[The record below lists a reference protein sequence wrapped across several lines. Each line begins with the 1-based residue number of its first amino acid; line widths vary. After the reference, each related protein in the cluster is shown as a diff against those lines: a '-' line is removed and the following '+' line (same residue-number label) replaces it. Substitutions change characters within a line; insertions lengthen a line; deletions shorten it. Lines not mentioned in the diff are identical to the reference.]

1 MRMISKLLLLTLCLS
16 SLQACVSVRTAHGY
30 VLEADQTALTAE
42 PGFDTK
48 DSILAKYGEP
58 SMVGTFNRNAWYY
71 LYATDQTRAFFK
83 PKTQT
88 RAVIAINFDAEGSVT
103 SLDRY
108 ELSDGED
115 IRLVQRETPTRGKE
129 LNFWEQL
136 LGNVGAL
143 PAALGEE
150 GPVPGQ

>member
-1 MRMISKLLLLTLCLS
+1 
-16 SLQACVSVRTAHGY
+16 
-30 VLEADQTALTAE
+30 
-42 PGFDTK
+42 
-48 DSILAKYGEP
+48 
-58 SMVGTFNRNAWYY
+58 MVGTFNRNAWYY